1 MENKSEK
8 FNIKLPESTLQ
19 IIKEAQE
26 SYNRFTKNISDIIPK
41 IPKIDIPKIK
51 LPELKNFDNIKFPL
65 DPDITREQNAWERHK
80 QILDVENAVLG
91 VQTEILK
98 EQKSTTKLTKLILF
112 LTILGIII
120 TLVIFLFNLKI
131 K

>member
-41 IPKIDIPKIK
+41 IPKIDIPKIR

-112 LTILGIII
+112 LTILGIK
-120 TLVIFLFNLKI
+120 LCL
-131 K
+131 

>member
-26 SYNRFTKNISDIIPK
+26 SYNRFNKNISDIIPK
-41 IPKIDIPKIK
+41 IPKIDIPKFQ
-51 LPELKNFDNIKFPL
+51 LPELKNFDNIELPL
-65 DPDITREQNAWERHK
+65 DSNVIREQNAWGRHK
-80 QILDVENAVLG
+80 QVLDVENAVLG

-98 EQKSTTKLTKLILF
+98 EQKSTTKLTKWILF

-120 TLVIFLFNLKI
+120 TLWFNLR
-131 K
+131 

>member
-41 IPKIDIPKIK
+41 IPKIDIPKIQ